1 MTLVIGFGNKA
12 RQGKDTA
19 VFGIQN
25 HYAALSDLQL
35 KHGLKQ
41 TAPVVQRI
49 GFADALY
56 DVCRK
61 EYGMTEK
68 DAPLLQRIGAER
80 RVDDPNYWIKR
91 AFAKVDPKTDIV
103 LVSDVRYQNEAN
115 FIVAGGGYV
124 VNVRRITNGT
134 PYLATDR
141 PADHPSEIDLDGYPF
156 DFYLVNSDGHQAL
169 LKEQAVTLVEYLR
182 GLHS

>member
-1 MTLVIGFGNKA
+1 MILIGWGNKA

-19 VFGIQN
+19 AQAVIDY
-25 HYAALSDLQL
+25 YANQRALLSAHEL
-35 KHGLKQ
+35 KGGLN
-41 TAPVVQRI
+41 VQRV

-56 DVCRK
+56 EIARN

-68 DAPLLQRIGAER
+68 DAPLLQRIGQER
-80 RVDDPNYWIKR
+80 RAEDPDYWIKR
-91 AFAKVDPKTDIV
+91 AFVKFKPSTHVGLIT
-103 LVSDVRYQNEAN
+103 DVRYVNEAQA
-115 FIVAGGGYV
+115 IKAKGGYL
-124 VNVRRITNGT
+124 VNVTRKVEGANYIAG
-134 PYLATDR
+134 DR

-169 LKEQAVTLVEYLR
+169 LAEQAVCLVEYLR